1 MRRFELWLANL
12 NSSKG
17 VTVGKVR
24 PVVIVQSDLLNE
36 VHDSIMVC
44 PLTTNVNRA
53 SHILRVYLG
62 SKHLEADS
70 DILVDQI
77 TTISRRRLIKKLG
90 KLSNAQALLLSQNLK
105 ILLDLEYKV

>member
-1 MRRFELWLANL
+1 MRRFEVWLANL

-24 PVVIVQSDLLNE
+24 PVVIVQSDLLND

-44 PLTTNVNRA
+44 PVTSNVNRE
-53 SHILRVYLG
+53 SVILRVYIG
-62 SKHLEADS
+62 SKQLEADS

-90 KLSNAQALLLSQNLK
+90 KLTNMQSQLLSQNLR
-105 ILLDLEYKV
+105 ILLDL

>member
-17 VTVGKVR
+17 VAVGKVR

-44 PLTTNVNRA
+44 PLTTNVNRE

-105 ILLDLEYKV
+105 ILLDL

>member
-1 MRRFELWLANL
+1 MWLANL

-24 PVVIVQSDLLNE
+24 PVVIVQSDLLND

-44 PLTTNVNRA
+44 PVTSNVNRE
-53 SHILRVYLG
+53 SVILRVYIG
-62 SKHLEADS
+62 SKQLEADS

-90 KLSNAQALLLSQNLK
+90 KLTNMQSQLLSQNLR
-105 ILLDLEYKV
+105 ILLDL

>member
-1 MRRFELWLANL
+1 MKRFELWLANL

-44 PLTTNVNRA
+44 PVTSNVNRE
-53 SHILRVYLG
+53 SVILRVYVG
-62 SKHLEADS
+62 SKHLEAES

-90 KLSNAQALLLSQNLK
+90 KLTNAQSQLLSQNLR
-105 ILLDLEYKV
+105 ILLDL